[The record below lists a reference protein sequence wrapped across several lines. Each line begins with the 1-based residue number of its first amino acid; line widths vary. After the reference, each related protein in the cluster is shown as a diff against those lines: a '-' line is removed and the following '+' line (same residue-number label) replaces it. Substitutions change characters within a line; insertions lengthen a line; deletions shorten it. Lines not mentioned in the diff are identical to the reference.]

1 MVHAIEVVR
10 PSSNTSETLCR
21 ELFHWFMMEY
31 LGDYSIDLTVVHM
44 DLTDEGVDGWCM
56 RESDYEFIIQIEET
70 LEGNEYTR
78 TLLHE
83 YYHLM
88 QHVLNISR
96 CETCAYL
103 SEKINLDKL
112 NKLQ

>member
-10 PSSNTSETLCR
+10 PSSNTSETLSR

-31 LGDYSIDLTVVHM
+31 LPDRSIDLTLVHM
-44 DLTDEGVDGWCM
+44 PLKDEGVYGWMM

-78 TLLHE
+78 TFLHE
-83 YYHLM
+83 CYHVM

>member
-1 MVHAIEVVR
+1 MHSIEVLGG
-10 PSSNTSETLCR
+10 SETLCR
-21 ELFHWFMMEY
+21 DLFHWFMMEY
-31 LGDYSIDLTVVHM
+31 LGNHSIDLTVVHM
-44 DLTDEGVDGWCM
+44 DLTDEGVCGWMM

-83 YYHLM
+83 MYHIM

>member
-10 PSSNTSETLCR
+10 PPSDTSETLSR
-21 ELFHWFMMEY
+21 ELFHLFMMEY
-31 LGDYSIDLTVVHM
+31 LPDRSIDLTLVHM

-78 TLLHE
+78 TLCHE
-83 YYHLM
+83 MYHLL